1 MNRTPRLPRGLY
13 AIADTSLISG
23 DPLVDAVERVI
34 TAGAGVIQY
43 RDKQSPGDHRY
54 RNALALSRLC
64 RQHDVVFIIND
75 DIRLAEQVNA
85 DGVHLGKDDSSLA
98 EARETLGDTALI
110 GVSCYNQLDR
120 AIEAEKQGA
129 DYVAFGRFFP
139 SKTKPGAIQA
149 DAELLTSAHRSLS
162 IPVVA
167 IGGITPD
174 NGGKVLDAGADLLAV
189 IDGIFGQPD
198 VSAAARQYINIFKNK
213 RSPVST
219 GQ

>member
-13 AIADTSLISG
+13 AIADTSIISS
-23 DPLVDAVERVI
+23 DPLVDAVEHVI
-34 TAGAGVIQY
+34 AAGAGVIQY
-43 RDKQSPGDHRY
+43 RDKQSPDNHRY
-54 RNALALSRLC
+54 RDALALSRLC

-75 DIRLAEQVNA
+75 DIRLAKQVNA
-85 DGVHLGKDDSSLA
+85 DGVHLGKDDASLA

-120 AIEAEKQGA
+120 AIAAEKQGA

-139 SKTKPGAIQA
+139 SKTKPDAIQA
-149 DAELLTSAHRSLS
+149 GAELLTSAHQSLS

-174 NGGKVLDAGADLLAV
+174 NGGELLTAGADLLAV

-198 VSAAARQYINIFKNK
+198 AGTAARHYVDIF
-213 RSPVST
+213 PAAQA
-219 GQ
+219 G

>member
-13 AIADTSLISG
+13 AIADTSIIAG
-23 DPLVDAVERVI
+23 DKLVEVVERVI
-34 TAGAGVIQY
+34 AAGACAIQY
-43 RDKQSPGDHRY
+43 RDKQSPDDRRY
-54 RNALALSRLC
+54 RDALALSRLC
-64 RQHDVVFIIND
+64 RQHDIVFIIND
-75 DIRLAEQVNA
+75 DILLARQVNA

-98 EARETLGDTALI
+98 DAREALGNTALI
-110 GVSCYNQLDR
+110 GVSCYNQLGS

-149 DAELLTSAHRSLS
+149 DVELLTTAHRSLS

-174 NGGKVLDAGADLLAV
+174 NGGKLLDAGADLLAV

-198 VSAAARQYINIFKNK
+198 AGAAARRYVDIFKGH
-213 RSPVST
+213 RPVNIH
-219 GQ
+219 